1 MALSQDDLLNL
12 GNNPTRG
19 VNLIIN
25 EVEQSWNNGTIQLNS
40 KAHPAI
46 LCVDLIIG
54 TTHGFLNRL
63 SDACSKTFLLHARN
77 VEDLSRNIADEE
89 RYGLFANPSTSSM
102 WFAINVENLKAIAK
116 DAEIQDNM
124 VTTRYKKV
132 LIPKDTMIT
141 VTGYDFLIENGIE
154 IRYNERTGYQVVYDA
169 STNNPFNVLS
179 TNLLEREFREIE
191 GRKFLMVKIPV
202 RQLSC
207 AVSDKINSTES
218 SGCSGAYS
226 YTDYLY
232 GVRAFLTNQ
241 NNQTTELRV
250 SYDQDTFDPLTPTLA
265 LKLDT
270 VNNTIRYEI
279 PDVYISNGMGIGT
292 VTLYTYTTKGEL
304 VKDLTSIEISKY
316 QPNYLDFR
324 YPGKAL
330 GPYSMELPSS
340 GGIAWQFADIVSG
353 GSNPIPFT
361 VLKESIIA
369 GRRQRGIPIT
379 DSNLSG
385 ELANYGY
392 GSVRSVDLLTARRY
406 SVTKELPIQSN
417 KDFHSTMN
425 CFVGSHLTSVNT
437 LIDSGVVYD
446 NSKRVTIPPGVL
458 FDVSTPTTVLI
469 NQLTKNA
476 YMGLS
481 SDAKVELVS
490 NNTLVY
496 IPFYYVFDLTNNQT
510 VLRTYH
516 LDEPKFMLPTYI
528 GENPNLG
535 LEVGVGEITINHT
548 DTGYE
553 ILLKTKSGKGYKQLE
568 NANVGVQLSF
578 ATEDSTRPACIA
590 GELMGTDDQQER
602 VWRFKLESSFDVDVN
617 NLLVIKNMHQ
627 FGVVRDVTIQLT
639 DELSF
644 IFTVSADTTVPS
656 TSMDERLDQ
665 TLFTRQM
672 MAIIETRYKV
682 QLGAELTNIYS
693 RIRPLKGD
701 DQYQR
706 YDHDVPDTYE
716 QIVYQRDDKGKLV
729 LDVNKRPIIEHNIGE
744 PKYTSGG
751 SPIYKYRA
759 NVDYVIGADGQPVL
773 KAPADLLYHWDF
785 IAFDGAY
792 FFSNDSYDQAFAQET
807 KDYFIKVITKDME
820 AFNADARDRTS
831 LYYQPKS
838 KIGYRNVMVNNNYET
853 VIRQDLAFQV
863 VYYLNK
869 SGFNN
874 TNLKESLR
882 TTTPQIINNLLLSSN
897 TLGMSDITEAL
908 KKDAGGDVVD
918 VKIGAFAGDTTLDVV
933 SNLDS
938 SSGFSV
944 RKLLETGS
952 NGLLS
957 VKEAVEVSFLQ
968 HDVSIRN

>member
-1 MALSQDDLLNL
+1 MALSQEDLLNL
-12 GNNPTRG
+12 SNNPTRG

-25 EVEQSWNNGTIQLNS
+25 EVENSWNNGQIQLNS
-40 KAHPAI
+40 KSHPAV
-46 LCVDLIIG
+46 LCMDLIIATG
-54 TTHGFLNRL
+54 HGFLNRL

-77 VEDLSRNIADEE
+77 IEDLSRNIADEE
-89 RYGLFANPSTSSM
+89 RYGLFANPATSTM
-102 WFAINVENLKAIAK
+102 WFAIDVENLKAIAK
-116 DAEIQDNM
+116 DAEIQDNQ

-169 STNNPFNVLS
+169 TTNNPFNVLS
-179 TNLLEREFREIE
+179 TNLLEREFRESN
-191 GRKFLMVKIPV
+191 GKKFLMIKVPV

-218 SGCSGAYS
+218 SGCSGS
-226 YTDYLY
+226 YTYNDYLY
-232 GVRAFLTNQ
+232 GVRAFLTDL
-241 NNQTTELRV
+241 NNNTSELRV
-250 SYDQDTFDPLTPTLA
+250 SYDQDTFDPLTPTMA

-270 VNNTIRYEI
+270 VNRTIKFEI
-279 PDVYISNGMGIGT
+279 PDVYISNGSGLGS
-292 VTLYTYTTKGEL
+292 VTMYTYTTKGEL
-304 VKDLTSIEISKY
+304 VKDLTNIEISKY
-316 QPNYLDFR
+316 QPSYLDFR

-330 GPYSMELPSS
+330 GPYSMELPTS
-340 GGIAWQFADIVSG
+340 GGVAWQFADIVSG

-379 DSNLSG
+379 DSNLTG
-385 ELANYGY
+385 ELQNYGY
-392 GSVRSVDLLTARRY
+392 GSVRTVDLLTSRRY
-406 SVTKELPIQSN
+406 SVTKELPVQTN
-417 KDFHSTMN
+417 KDFASTMN
-425 CFVGSHLTSVNT
+425 CFVGSHLTTVND
-437 LIDSGVVYD
+437 LIKSGVVYD
-446 NSKRVTIPPGVL
+446 NGKRVTVPPGVL
-458 FDVSTPTTVLI
+458 FDVSTPTTLLI
-469 NQLTKNA
+469 NQITKDSF
-476 YMGLS
+476 MSLS
-481 SDAKVELVS
+481 SDAKVDLIANRS
-490 NNTLVY
+490 LVY

-516 LDEPKFMLPTYI
+516 LDEPKFLLPTFI
-528 GENPNLG
+528 GENTNLG

-548 DTGYE
+548 STGYE

-568 NANVGVQLSF
+568 NANVGIQLSF
-578 ATEDSTRPACIA
+578 RTDDSERPACIA
-590 GELMGTDDQQER
+590 GELMGRDDQQER

-617 NLLVIKNMHQ
+617 NLLHIKNMHQ
-627 FGVVRDVTIQLT
+627 FGIVRDVTIQLT

-644 IFTVSADTTVPS
+644 IFTVSADATVPS
-656 TSMDERLDQ
+656 TSMDAVLDQ

-682 QLGAELTNIYS
+682 QFGAELTNIYS

-706 YDHDVPDTYE
+706 YDHDVPETYDA
-716 QIVYQRDDKGKLV
+716 IVYKRDSAGKLI
-729 LDVNKRPIIEHNIGE
+729 LDDNKRPIIEHNVGD
-744 PKYTSGG
+744 PKFTSGG
-751 SPIYKYRA
+751 FPIYKYRA
-759 NVDYVIGADGQPVL
+759 NIDYVIGPDGNPVL

-792 FFSNDSYDQAFAQET
+792 FFTNDSYDVAFAQET

-853 VIRQDLAFQV
+853 VIRQDLAFSV
-863 VYYLNK
+863 TYYLNNT
-869 SGFNN
+869 GFNN
-874 TNLKESLR
+874 TNLKDTLR
-882 TTTPQIINNLLLSSN
+882 DTTPQIINNLLLSNN

-908 KKDAGGDVVD
+908 KKDAGSDVVD

-957 VKEAVEVSFLQ
+957 VKEAVEVNFLQ
-968 HDVSIRN
+968 HDVRVKS

>member
-1 MALSQDDLLNL
+1 MALSQEDLLNL
-12 GNNPTRG
+12 SNNPTRG

-25 EVEQSWNNGTIQLNS
+25 EVENSWNNGQIQLNS
-40 KAHPAI
+40 KSHPAV
-46 LCVDLIIG
+46 LCMDLIIATG
-54 TTHGFLNRL
+54 HGFLNRL

-77 VEDLSRNIADEE
+77 IEDLSRNIADEE
-89 RYGLFANPSTSSM
+89 RYGLFANPATSTM
-102 WFAINVENLKAIAK
+102 WFAIDVENLKAIAK
-116 DAEIQDNM
+116 DAEIQDNQ

-169 STNNPFNVLS
+169 TTNNPFNVLS
-179 TNLLEREFREIE
+179 TNLLEREFRESN
-191 GRKFLMVKIPV
+191 GKKFLMIKVPV

-218 SGCSGAYS
+218 SGCSGS
-226 YTDYLY
+226 YTYNDYLY
-232 GVRAFLTNQ
+232 GVRAFLTDL
-241 NNQTTELRV
+241 NNNTSELRV
-250 SYDQDTFDPLTPTLA
+250 SYDQDTFDPLTPTMA

-270 VNNTIRYEI
+270 VNRTIKFEI
-279 PDVYISNGMGIGT
+279 PDVYIGNGSGLGS
-292 VTLYTYTTKGEL
+292 VTMYTYTTKGEL
-304 VKDLTSIEISKY
+304 VKDLTNIEISKY
-316 QPNYLDFR
+316 QPSYLDFR

-330 GPYSMELPSS
+330 GPYSMELPTS
-340 GGIAWQFADIVSG
+340 GGVAWQFADIVSG

-379 DSNLSG
+379 DSNLTG
-385 ELANYGY
+385 ELQNYGY
-392 GSVRSVDLLTARRY
+392 GSVRTVDLLTSRRY
-406 SVTKELPIQSN
+406 SVTKELPVQTN
-417 KDFHSTMN
+417 KDFASTMN
-425 CFVGSHLTSVNT
+425 CFVGSHLTTVND
-437 LIDSGVVYD
+437 LIKSGVVYD
-446 NSKRVTIPPGVL
+446 NGKRVTVPPGVL
-458 FDVSTPTTVLI
+458 FDVSTPTTLLI
-469 NQLTKNA
+469 NQITKDSF
-476 YMGLS
+476 MSLS
-481 SDAKVELVS
+481 SDAKVDLIANRS
-490 NNTLVY
+490 LVY

-516 LDEPKFMLPTYI
+516 LDEPKFLLPTFI
-528 GENPNLG
+528 GENTNLG

-548 DTGYE
+548 STGYE

-568 NANVGVQLSF
+568 NANVGIQLSF
-578 ATEDSTRPACIA
+578 RTDDSERPACIA
-590 GELMGTDDQQER
+590 GELMGRDDQQER
-602 VWRFKLESSFDVDVN
+602 IWRFKLESSFDVDVN
-617 NLLVIKNMHQ
+617 NLLHIKNMHQ
-627 FGVVRDVTIQLT
+627 FGIVRDVTIQLT

-644 IFTVSADTTVPS
+644 IFTVSADATVPS
-656 TSMDERLDQ
+656 TSMDAVLDQ

-682 QLGAELTNIYS
+682 QFGAELTNIYS

-706 YDHDVPDTYE
+706 YDHDVPETYDA
-716 QIVYQRDDKGKLV
+716 IVYKRDSAGKLI
-729 LDVNKRPIIEHNIGE
+729 LDDNKRPIIEHNVGD
-744 PKYTSGG
+744 PKFTSGG
-751 SPIYKYRA
+751 FPIYKYRA
-759 NVDYVIGADGQPVL
+759 NIDYVIGPDGNPVL

-792 FFSNDSYDQAFAQET
+792 FFTNDSYDVAFAQET

-853 VIRQDLAFQV
+853 VIRQDLAFSV
-863 VYYLNK
+863 TYYLNNT
-869 SGFNN
+869 GFNN
-874 TNLKESLR
+874 TNLKDTLR
-882 TTTPQIINNLLLSSN
+882 DTTPQIINNLLLSNN

-908 KKDAGGDVVD
+908 KKDASSDVVD

-957 VKEAVEVSFLQ
+957 VKEAVEVNFLQ
-968 HDVSIRN
+968 HDVRVKS

>member
-1 MALSQDDLLNL
+1 MALSQEDLLNL
-12 GNNPTRG
+12 SNNPTRG

-25 EVEQSWNNGTIQLNS
+25 EVENSWNNGQIQLNS
-40 KAHPAI
+40 KSHPAV
-46 LCVDLIIG
+46 LCMDLIIATG
-54 TTHGFLNRL
+54 HGFLNRL

-77 VEDLSRNIADEE
+77 IEDLSRNIADEE
-89 RYGLFANPSTSSM
+89 RYGLFANPATSTM
-102 WFAINVENLKAIAK
+102 WFAIDVENLKAIAK
-116 DAEIQDNM
+116 DAEIQDNQ

-169 STNNPFNVLS
+169 TTNNPFNVLS
-179 TNLLEREFREIE
+179 TNLLEREFRESN
-191 GRKFLMVKIPV
+191 GKKFLMIKVPV

-218 SGCSGAYS
+218 SGCSGS
-226 YTDYLY
+226 YTYNDYLY
-232 GVRAFLTNQ
+232 GVRAFLTDL
-241 NNQTTELRV
+241 NNNTSELRV
-250 SYDQDTFDPLTPTLA
+250 SYDQDTFDPLTPTMA

-270 VNNTIRYEI
+270 VNRTIKFEI
-279 PDVYISNGMGIGT
+279 PDVYISNGSGLGS
-292 VTLYTYTTKGEL
+292 VTMYTYTTKGEL
-304 VKDLTSIEISKY
+304 VKDLTNIEISKY
-316 QPNYLDFR
+316 QPSYLDFR

-330 GPYSMELPSS
+330 GPYSMELPTS
-340 GGIAWQFADIVSG
+340 GGVAWQFADIVSG

-379 DSNLSG
+379 DSNLTG
-385 ELANYGY
+385 ELQNYGY
-392 GSVRSVDLLTARRY
+392 GSVRTVDLLTSRRY
-406 SVTKELPIQSN
+406 SVTKELPVQTN
-417 KDFHSTMN
+417 KDFASTMN
-425 CFVGSHLTSVNT
+425 CFVGSHLTTVND
-437 LIDSGVVYD
+437 LIKSGVVYD
-446 NSKRVTIPPGVL
+446 NGKRVTVPPGVL
-458 FDVSTPTTVLI
+458 FDVSTPTTLLI
-469 NQLTKNA
+469 NQITKDSF
-476 YMGLS
+476 MSLS
-481 SDAKVELVS
+481 SDAKVDLIANRS
-490 NNTLVY
+490 LVY

-516 LDEPKFMLPTYI
+516 LDEPKFLLPTFI
-528 GENPNLG
+528 GENTNLG

-548 DTGYE
+548 STGYE

-568 NANVGVQLSF
+568 NANVGIQLSF
-578 ATEDSTRPACIA
+578 RTDDSERPACIA
-590 GELMGTDDQQER
+590 GELMGRDDQQER
-602 VWRFKLESSFDVDVN
+602 IWRFKLESSFDVDVN
-617 NLLVIKNMHQ
+617 NLLHIKNMHQ
-627 FGVVRDVTIQLT
+627 FGIVRDVTIQLT

-644 IFTVSADTTVPS
+644 IFTVSADATVPS
-656 TSMDERLDQ
+656 TSMDAVLDQ

-682 QLGAELTNIYS
+682 QFGAELTNIYS

-706 YDHDVPDTYE
+706 YDHDVPETYDA
-716 QIVYQRDDKGKLV
+716 IVYKRDSAGKLI
-729 LDVNKRPIIEHNIGE
+729 LDDNKRPIIEHNVGD
-744 PKYTSGG
+744 PKFTSGG
-751 SPIYKYRA
+751 FPIYKYRA
-759 NVDYVIGADGQPVL
+759 NIDYVIGPDGNPVL

-792 FFSNDSYDQAFAQET
+792 FFTNDSYDVAFAQET

-853 VIRQDLAFQV
+853 VIRQDLAFSV
-863 VYYLNK
+863 TYYLNNT
-869 SGFNN
+869 GFNN
-874 TNLKESLR
+874 TNLKDTLR
-882 TTTPQIINNLLLSSN
+882 DTTPQIINNLLLSNN

-908 KKDAGGDVVD
+908 KKDAGSDVVD

-957 VKEAVEVSFLQ
+957 VKEAVEVNFLQ
-968 HDVSIRN
+968 HDVRVKS